1 MDSQRSEL
9 PLCTAETSPWHTQ
22 VSRSNCFLQTAWHIL
37 PLLLAAHTLGKV
49 NHQKYPGCLPPSSF
63 SSPSSLIRLTRAIK
77 NGNQTDNPILEID
90 TFLRVESWE
99 QEIGIVIGN
108 EKWPW
113 WEAILWAVFQSC
125 SSDALES
132 FPFNVTVNVLI
143 PEGKWHHM
151 FVSYIEHIWPSMD
164 WKEAFISK
172 HSLFV
177 QRYCRN
183 LYSLRK

>member
-37 PLLLAAHTLGKV
+37 PLLLAAHTLRKV

-63 SSPSSLIRLTRAIK
+63 SSPSSLVRLTRAIK

-108 EKWPW
+108 EKRPW

-151 FVSYIEHIWPSMD
+151 CSM
-164 WKEAFISK
+164 
-172 HSLFV
+172 
-177 QRYCRN
+177 
-183 LYSLRK
+183 